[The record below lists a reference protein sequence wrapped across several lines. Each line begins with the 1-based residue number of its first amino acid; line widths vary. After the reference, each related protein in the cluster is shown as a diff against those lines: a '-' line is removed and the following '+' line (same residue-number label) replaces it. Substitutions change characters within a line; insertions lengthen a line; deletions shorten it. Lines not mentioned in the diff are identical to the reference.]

1 MSLGEKTK
9 CDLSAGI
16 AKIDLAILTKQTEA
30 HFYSLLSEMEIEV
43 ANVRNNSLT
52 LEDRKGALLSMA
64 ATGAKTIQRIA
75 DNLAETTEL
84 LHTLYN
90 TDEREIVIIR

>member
-9 CDLSAGI
+9 CDLSAGH
-16 AKIDLAILTKQTEA
+16 AKLDLEILKKQIEI
-30 HFYSLLSEMEIEV
+30 HFYSLLSEMETEV

-52 LEDRKGALLSMA
+52 ADDRKDALLSMA
-64 ATGAKTIQRIA
+64 STGAKTIQRIA

-90 TDEREIVIIR
+90 TDKREIEIIR